1 MQLGVLLASSC
12 VGLGCCEAQLLT
24 GVCWNILQ
32 VWLRS
37 LNSVCQFCS
46 LAVVR
51 LIDSLQAEFSLFT
64 RTVMTAAVT
73 RTLRKIKD
81 LFKFVQVIKQECYE
95 KIHSEYQSKCSVAV
109 SPWCNTLLKMQTGL
123 LKYSQRKLT
132 PCQLNNLFYFA
143 GAILCAM
150 YKAQRNEVTGVVWW
164 RPLPAPGGLPW
175 PAGEREGTQGG
186 LCLQAALCSLP
197 AEVRQRDYGL
207 VKWSLQQRSVTPW
220 VKCVKKFKKK

>member
-1 MQLGVLLASSC
+1 MKKYIQSISLNAVLLC
-12 VGLGCCEAQLLT
+12 HQ
-24 GVCWNILQ
+24 
-32 VWLRS
+32 
-37 LNSVCQFCS
+37 
-46 LAVVR
+46 
-51 LIDSLQAEFSLFT
+51 
-64 RTVMTAAVT
+64 
-73 RTLRKIKD
+73 
-81 LFKFVQVIKQECYE
+81 
-95 KIHSEYQSKCSVAV
+95 
-109 SPWCNTLLKMQTGL
+109 WCNTLLKMQTGL

-175 PAGEREGTQGG
+175 PAGECEGTQGG

-220 VKCVKKFKKK
+220 VKCVKKFKKVTFLTQNVLWSETLKRRHTFM